1 MHGQA
6 VRTLFKADEK
16 MSPEKQ
22 QRHRKIALATDS
34 DNLGS
39 RYLLDGEEE
48 DSEVDVDQPDSDRD
62 RWEGQY

>member
-22 QRHRKIALATDS
+22 QRHRKQLLAADS
-34 DNLGS
+34 DKLGR

-48 DSEVDVDQPDSDRD
+48 DSEVDVDQPDSDSD
-62 RWEGQY
+62 RREGQY

>member
-1 MHGQA
+1 
-6 VRTLFKADEK
+6 

-22 QRHRKIALATDS
+22 QRHRKQLLAADS

-48 DSEVDVDQPDSDRD
+48 DSEVDVDQPDGDSD